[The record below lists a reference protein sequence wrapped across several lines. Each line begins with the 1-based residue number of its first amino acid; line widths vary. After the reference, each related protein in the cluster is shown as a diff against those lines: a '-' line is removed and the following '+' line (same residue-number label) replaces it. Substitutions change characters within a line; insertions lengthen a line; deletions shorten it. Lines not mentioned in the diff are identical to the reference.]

1 MRYEGVVYRPPS
13 EAYSLI
19 IQVTLGC
26 SHNKCTFC
34 DMYKDRSFK
43 IKSLEEVFEDL
54 ELSRKYYKYVR
65 RIFLA
70 DGDALIL
77 KTENLEKILI
87 KIKELFPE
95 CERVA
100 VYGTP
105 ADILRKSEEDLI
117 KLKNLGLDIIYI
129 GVESG
134 SDEVL
139 KDVKKGVTSEE
150 IIKAGQKVKRTGIKL
165 SATLISGLG
174 GKEKSQL
181 HAVESARV
189 ISAINPD
196 YLGIL
201 TLMNAPGTEM
211 HEKIENN
218 EITLLN
224 PKEVMVET
232 RELIRNLEVE
242 NCVFRSNHA
251 SNYAPLAA
259 TLGEEKEALLKT
271 LDDIIGSDYSFKEE
285 YYRRF

>member
-189 ISAINPD
+189 ISTINPD